1 MSGGELWKGENG
13 IRSSIALQR
22 FTTELISSR
31 KFTVGIKDI
40 QQVNG
45 KTNKR
50 WTEPGMVCG
59 TPERP
64 SKSLLILLFGVREG
78 NHGP

>member
-13 IRSSIALQR
+13 IRSLSALQR

-31 KFTVGIKDI
+31 KVTVEIKDI

-50 WTEPGMVCG
+50 
-59 TPERP
+59 
-64 SKSLLILLFGVREG
+64 
-78 NHGP
+78 